1 MRRMYES
8 AGQIRNLLGRKIK
21 MKIRKLETGE
31 KLNTRKLYEE
41 VFSEDSK
48 DFVDYYYEEKVKDNQ
63 IYVVEEDGE
72 IQAMLHLNP
81 YELAVNGS
89 RKDVNYIVAVATRK
103 SYRKRGFMAEML
115 KQALNDMYA
124 DGETF
129 TFLMPASE
137 SIYLPFDFR
146 TVYEQ
151 NRAYYD
157 PEAEVEEGTD
167 VTDASV
173 EDAEKM
179 AVYMEGRLSQSYQ
192 VYAKRNTAYYERLIK
207 EYASDG
213 GTLKIYKKEGAVTDI
228 KIAAEAEEVDGEK
241 PKIMIRII
249 DVRRMLMSLR
259 LKTFMGTCFTVTDPV
274 IKENN
279 RCVMITGTEFSGV
292 MLMLMDGKPENS
304 EGTLTVA
311 ALTSLVFG
319 VKTAEEICADGDA
332 VMSDRMKKEL
342 DKIIPLSQIYL
353 NETV

>member
-1 MRRMYES
+1 MWRMYES

-173 EDAEKM
+173 EDAEKWLFIWK
-179 AVYMEGRLSQSYQ
+179 AGCRSRIRSTQKEIQ
-192 VYAKRNTAYYERLIK
+192 LIMN
-207 EYASDG
+207 
-213 GTLKIYKKEGAVTDI
+213 V
-228 KIAAEAEEVDGEK
+228 
-241 PKIMIRII
+241 
-249 DVRRMLMSLR
+249 
-259 LKTFMGTCFTVTDPV
+259 
-274 IKENN
+274 
-279 RCVMITGTEFSGV
+279 
-292 MLMLMDGKPENS
+292 
-304 EGTLTVA
+304 
-311 ALTSLVFG
+311 
-319 VKTAEEICADGDA
+319 
-332 VMSDRMKKEL
+332 
-342 DKIIPLSQIYL
+342 
-353 NETV
+353 

>member
-1 MRRMYES
+1 
-8 AGQIRNLLGRKIK
+8 
-21 MKIRKLETGE
+21 MKIRKLETEE
-31 KLNTRKLYEE
+31 KQNTKKLYEE

-48 DFVDYYYEEKVKDNQ
+48 SFVDYYYEEKLKDNQ
-63 IYVVEEDGE
+63 IYAVEEDGE

-89 RKDVNYIVAVATRK
+89 KKDVNYIVAVATRE
-103 SYRKRGFMAEML
+103 SYRKRGYMAGLL

-146 TVYEQ
+146 TVCEQ
-151 NRAYYD
+151 NRSYYD
-157 PEAEVEEGTD
+157 SEEETEEGVVITDAVNADAEVNKTHKISIEADTD
-167 VTDASV
+167 DIFDADFNDIPL
-173 EDAEKM
+173 EAQ
-179 AVYMEGRLSQSYQ
+179 LTQSYQ
-192 VYAKRNTAYYERLIK
+192 VYAKRSTAYYERLIK

-213 GTLKIYKKEGAVTDI
+213 GILKIYKKDGKITDI
-228 KIAAEAEEVDGEK
+228 KIAAEAEEVDGGK
-241 PKIMIRII
+241 PKIMIRIV

-259 LKTFMGTCFTVTDPV
+259 LQSFMGTCFTVTDP
-274 IKENN
+274 IIEENN

-292 MLMLMDGKPENS
+292 MLMDGKPENS
-304 EGTLTVA
+304 EGTITVG
-311 ALTSLVFG
+311 ALASLVFG

-332 VMSDRMKKEL
+332 VMSERMKEEL
-342 DKIIPLSQIYL
+342 GKIIPLSRVYL